1 MILLALG
8 VAAMAALHS
17 IAAVPAWKQRVKA
30 RVGERLYGPLFGIA
44 SLAALAVIV
53 AGWRLAAF
61 VPVYDPPAWGWI
73 ANFLLT
79 LVGFLLLGV
88 FLFRGWLRKRLRF
101 PMGLAVIFW
110 ATGHL
115 LANGDQASLILFGGL
130 LVYAVA
136 HIGIGLAQGITPAP
150 EVRHGH
156 DILALLSGAALYGV
170 MTQLHPVLIGVP
182 ILTLTR

>member
-1 MILLALG
+1 MIVLALG
-8 VAAMAALHS
+8 VIAMSAPHL

-30 RVGERLYGPLFGIA
+30 RVGERLYGPLFGLA

-61 VPVYDPPAWGWI
+61 TPLYDPPAWGRI
-73 ANFLLT
+73 ANFVLT
-79 LVGFLLLGV
+79 FMGFLLFGV
-88 FLFRGWLRKRLRF
+88 FLFRGRLRRTLRF

-115 LANGDQASLILFGGL
+115 LANGDAASIILFGGL
-130 LVYAVA
+130 LIYAVA
-136 HIGIGLAQGITPAP
+136 HIGIGLAQGVRPAP

-170 MTQLHPVLIGVP
+170 MTQLHAVLIGVP
-182 ILTLTR
+182 VLVLAR

>member
-8 VAAMAALHS
+8 VAAMAALHL

-30 RVGERLYGPLFGIA
+30 RTGERLYGPLFGLA
-44 SLAALAVIV
+44 SLAALAAIV
-53 AGWRLAAF
+53 AGWRLSAL
-61 VPVYDPPAWGWI
+61 VPVYDPPAWGRM

-79 LVGFLLLGV
+79 FAGFLSFGV
-88 FLFRGWLRKRLRF
+88 FLFRGKLRQRLRF

-115 LANGDQASLILFGGL
+115 LANGDKASLVLFGGL
-130 LVYAVA
+130 LTYAAA
-136 HIGIGLAQGITPAP
+136 HIGIGLAQG
-150 EVRHGH
+150 VRPSPDVRLGH
-156 DILALLSGAALYGV
+156 DPLSLLAGAALYGV

-182 ILTLTR
+182 VMVLGQ

>member
-8 VAAMAALHS
+8 VTAMAALHL

-30 RVGERLYGPLFGIA
+30 RTGERLYGPLFGLA

-53 AGWRLAAF
+53 AGWRLAA
-61 VPVYDPPAWGWI
+61 VAPLYDPPAWGRI

-79 LVGFLLLGV
+79 FVGFLLFGV
-88 FLFRGWLRKRLRF
+88 FLFRGRLRQTLRF
-101 PMGLAVIFW
+101 PMGLAVMFW

-115 LANGDQASLILFGGL
+115 LANGDQASLVLFGGL
-130 LVYAVA
+130 LVYAAA
-136 HIGIGLAQGITPAP
+136 HIGIGLAQG
-150 EVRHGH
+150 VRPSPDVRQGH
-156 DILALLSGAALYGV
+156 DPLALLAGAALYGV

-182 ILTLTR
+182 VLVLAR